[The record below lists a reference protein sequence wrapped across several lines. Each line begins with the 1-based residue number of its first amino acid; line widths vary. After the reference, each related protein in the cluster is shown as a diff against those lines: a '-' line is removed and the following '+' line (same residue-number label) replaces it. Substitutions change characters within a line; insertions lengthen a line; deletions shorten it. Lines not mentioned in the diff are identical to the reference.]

1 MISPANLAAET
12 AVFRNPVDRPSF
24 IYYVIPYRLGGPID
38 RDRHVIPKFD
48 MKLLM
53 FYTKEWWYK
62 TAAKTLADVSDM
74 DREESNENAVVIFFH
89 SEAEDE
95 EKYESVVQK
104 FVKNAKWLAGKFAT
118 KNVVLHSFNHLSSS
132 KSSPGFAGRLLDDV
146 RQRLERTG
154 YNVMTTPFGYFNEFK
169 MHVAGDSLA
178 KVFKE
183 F

>member
-1 MISPANLAAET
+1 
-12 AVFRNPVDRPSF
+12 
-24 IYYVIPYRLGGPID
+24 
-38 RDRHVIPKFD
+38 

-53 FYTKEWWYK
+53 FSVHEWWYK
-62 TAAKTLADVSDM
+62 TASKTLAHVPDIEK
-74 DREESNENAVVIFFH
+74 EESVENAVVIFFH

-95 EKYESVVQK
+95 GRRESVLQK
-104 FVKNAKWLAGKFAT
+104 FVKNTKWIAGKFDT

-132 KSSPGFAGRLLDDV
+132 KSSPEFAQGLMDEVIERL
-146 RQRLERTG
+146 QRTG
-154 YNVMTTPFGYFNEFK
+154 YQVMLTPFGYFNEFR

>member
-1 MISPANLAAET
+1 
-12 AVFRNPVDRPSF
+12 
-24 IYYVIPYRLGGPID
+24 
-38 RDRHVIPKFD
+38 

-62 TAAKTLADVSDM
+62 TASKTLEDVPDM
-74 DREESNENAVVIFFH
+74 QVEESMNDAVVIFFH

-95 EKYESVVQK
+95 ANQESVCTK
-104 FVKNAKWLAGKFAT
+104 FVKNVKWLAGKFST

-132 KSSPGFAGRLLDDV
+132 KSSPEFAKKLLDDV
-146 RQRLERTG
+146 IIRLERTG
-154 YNVMTTPFGYFNEFK
+154 FTVMQTPFGYFNEFK

>member
-1 MISPANLAAET
+1 
-12 AVFRNPVDRPSF
+12 
-24 IYYVIPYRLGGPID
+24 
-38 RDRHVIPKFD
+38 

-62 TAAKTLADVSDM
+62 TASKTLETVPHIEI
-74 DREESNENAVVIFFH
+74 EESMTDAVVFFFH
-89 SEAEDE
+89 CESVDE
-95 EKYESVVQK
+95 EKYGSVCDK
-104 FVKNAKWLAGKFAT
+104 FVKNVKWLAGKFST

-132 KSSPGFAGRLLDDV
+132 KSSPEFAKRLLDDV
-146 RQRLERTG
+146 IIRLERTG
-154 YNVMTTPFGYFNEFK
+154 YTVMQTPFGYFNEFK